1 MLQILHK
8 GKDINK
14 YCWFLKKKNES
25 MFPLLRWVIWT
36 RGLLLIN
43 PLFLSI
49 QHANNR
55 LSILGSW
62 VKVSMYVVTAYPL
75 LSQETSR
82 FHLMY
87 GFAYCFP
94 LFDTYLYELL
104 RFLCVILALLSSN
117 LLLKHSHGIIANC
130 LIMILSFS
138 IWSVLTLLNYQFL
151 CNFQLAWYY
160 WGFLLLA
167 CLHSK
172 ITPMNYNGLIFL
184 VVHCIL
190 NKNILVLYFNISVYI
205 KSKLIADLDS
215 SKFNHMTIK
224 IVIPWKLY

>member
-1 MLQILHK
+1 MLILEK
-8 GKDINK
+8 KWD
-14 YCWFLKKKNES
+14 CWFLKKNES
-25 MFPLLRWVIWT
+25 MFLLVRWVIWT

-87 GFAYCFP
+87 GFAYCLP
-94 LFDTYLYELL
+94 LFEAYWYELL

-138 IWSVLTLLNYQFL
+138 IWSVLTLLNSQFL
-151 CNFQLAWYY
+151 CNFQLAYY
-160 WGFLLLA
+160 WWFL
-167 CLHSK
+167 C
-172 ITPMNYNGLIFL
+172 
-184 VVHCIL
+184 
-190 NKNILVLYFNISVYI
+190 
-205 KSKLIADLDS
+205 
-215 SKFNHMTIK
+215 
-224 IVIPWKLY
+224 